1 MRLFRVPSRIP
12 LRQGFISPAHFRF
25 ELKLAISNSKTS
37 SLFGGGVSSDGG
49 EYLPRLFCINGQV
62 LIYRTKAKQMNH
74 LPTELSVS
82 VIVPVYNGGER
93 FRRCLES
100 LKEALPPPA
109 EIIVVADG
117 DTDGSWQLA
126 QALGIQ
132 VLKFPSCGGPARAR
146 NFGSRRA
153 QGEILFFIDAD
164 VTIPRDAMSQ
174 VKIAFEREPCLAAI
188 FGSYDDEPGE
198 ANFLSQYRNLLHHY
212 VHQTGREEA
221 STFWGACGAI
231 RRDVFLAMGG
241 FDEQYGR
248 PSKVISGIEDIELGY
263 RLKTAGYRIRL
274 CKTLQVKH
282 LKRWNLFSMVR
293 TDFFIRALPWT
304 KLILRDR
311 RFINDLNTD
320 ISGRASV
327 ILVFLLL
334 FSLLFSFSQPVA
346 LSATGLIALT
356 LLVLNIP
363 LYRFFLRKR
372 GIRFTLQSL
381 PYHWLYFFYSGV
393 AFVIGTVL
401 HFANND
407 GLPKKRL
414 TPLIS
419 GEPPSAEPP
428 MERR

>member
-1 MRLFRVPSRIP
+1 MKN
-12 LRQGFISPAHFRF
+12 SP
-25 ELKLAISNSKTS
+25 K
-37 SLFGGGVSSDGG
+37 
-49 EYLPRLFCINGQV
+49 
-62 LIYRTKAKQMNH
+62 H
-74 LPTELSVS
+74 LNVS
-82 VIVPVYNGGER
+82 VIVPVYNGGEK

-100 LKEALPPPA
+100 LKRTLPPPL

-117 DTDGSWQLA
+117 DADGSSELAETLDVQMLRLPSRTGPA
-126 QALGIQ
+126 QARNVG
-132 VLKFPSCGGPARAR
+132 ARK
-146 NFGSRRA
+146 A

-164 VTIPRDAMSQ
+164 VTVPHDLISRMAM
-174 VKIAFEREPCLAAI
+174 AFEREPDIAAV

-212 VHQTGREEA
+212 IHQAGREEA
-221 STFWGACGAI
+221 STFWSAGGAI
-231 RRDVFLAMGG
+231 RRDIFLAMGG
-241 FDEQYGR
+241 FDEEFGR

-263 RLKTAGYRIRL
+263 RLKKAGYRIRL

-282 LKRWNLFSMVR
+282 LKRWNLVSMVR

-304 KLILRDR
+304 ELILRDR

-327 ILVFLLL
+327 MLVFLLL
-334 FSLLFSFSQPVA
+334 LSMLFSFSQPLA
-346 LSATGLIALT
+346 LAATGLIALT
-356 LLVLNIP
+356 LLVLNAP

-381 PYHWLYFFYSGV
+381 TCHWLYFFYSGV
-393 AFVIGTVL
+393 AFIVGTVL

-407 GLPKKRL
+407 RLQTRL
-414 TPLIS
+414 TPLVS

>member
-1 MRLFRVPSRIP
+1 MKGS
-12 LRQGFISPAHFRF
+12 
-25 ELKLAISNSKTS
+25 SN
-37 SLFGGGVSSDGG
+37 
-49 EYLPRLFCINGQV
+49 Q
-62 LIYRTKAKQMNH
+62 
-74 LPTELSVS
+74 LSVS
-82 VIVPVYNGGER
+82 VIIPVHNGGEN

-100 LKEALPPPA
+100 LKGTSPQPR

-117 DTDGSWQLA
+117 AADGSLQIA
-126 QALGIQ
+126 QGLEIQ
-132 VLKFPSCGGPARAR
+132 VLSLPTRGGPARAR
-146 NFGSRRA
+146 NFGAHKA

-164 VTIPRDAMSQ
+164 VTIPGDAIRQ
-174 VKIAFEREPCLAAI
+174 VKIVFEREPCLTAI

-241 FDEQYGR
+241 FDEQYGQ
-248 PSKVISGIEDIELGY
+248 PSKLISGIEDIELGY
-263 RLKTAGYRIRL
+263 RLKNAGYRIRL

-282 LKRWNLFSMVR
+282 LKHWNFFSMVR

-304 KLILRDR
+304 ELILRDH

-320 ISGRASV
+320 MSGRASV

-334 FSLLFSFSQPVA
+334 LSLIFSFSQPLVA
-346 LSATGLIALT
+346 VATCLIVST

-393 AFVIGTVL
+393 AFVVGTVL
-401 HFANND
+401 HFVNND
-407 GLPKKRL
+407 HHKKRVM
-414 TPLIS
+414 PLIS